1 MKRELENRLSF
12 ILAWGTLAITILVT
26 DRISIDPVNVSKM
39 VLLSVVAF
47 SVLPIVYI
55 QKSELF
61 SQGKVLVLASLGFIL
76 FALLSLFTSANTFE
90 RGLYGAFSRN
100 TGLLTYTSLVVVF
113 LAATL
118 LTSEQSFEKVI
129 KALLLAGVANTV

>member
-76 FALLSLFTSANTFE
+76 FSFRRLRKIQRKSTFD
-90 RGLYGAFSRN
+90 
-100 TGLLTYTSLVVVF
+100 
-113 LAATL
+113 
-118 LTSEQSFEKVI
+118 
-129 KALLLAGVANTV
+129 